1 MSYMGGYWVVY
12 MYILVL
18 YLPCTLNVL
27 KLSKEEGPNV
37 CLDARFLI
45 FFSNLNQ
52 LPAAAAAEKKKA
64 FQEPRL
70 SFLIAF
76 VQQQ

>member
-1 MSYMGGYWVVY
+1 MGGYWVVY

-52 LPAAAAAEKKKA
+52 LLAAKKEQKKRE

-76 VQQQ
+76 AHQQ